1 MATTISA
8 ATLTVTLTESIT
20 LNGQDKG
27 ATNSLENASVT
38 EVSLRIL
45 NVPTSEVVVLAMG
58 TAVAAG
64 QFIEYTVRYIRIT
77 NKDDT
82 NHVTLTFRNENS
94 NECIHLLDAGHTFI
108 YGGDNSG
115 GVVNTHDADA
125 TAINRGVNVMGDLV
139 DITALADTAACDLEL
154 FVAGV

>member
-1 MATTISA
+1 MATSITA
-8 ATLTVTLTESIT
+8 ATLTVTITESIS

-27 ATNSLENASVT
+27 STNELTVASVT
-38 EVSLRIL
+38 EVSQRIV

-64 QFIEYTVRYIRIT
+64 QFVEGDVKYIRLT

-82 NHVTLTFRNENS
+82 NHVTLVFRSENS
-94 NECIHLLDAGHTFI
+94 NECAHKLDAGHSFI

-115 GVVNTHDADA
+115 GVVDTHDASASALTVSLD
-125 TAINRGVNVMGDLV
+125 DLV
-139 DITALADTAACDLEL
+139 DITAQADTAACDVEI
-154 FVAGV
+154 FVAGT